1 MSNYKSDC
9 RKFQPNIFNKSKCT
23 NCFRQREEHS
33 AEALESNRV
42 RRGRGRSSGCG
53 RGGYSK
59 VKELMWSPRLR
70 LRPPTPAHTSSSSTS
85 DASPTADASTPAA
98 SRKVSKCGYLFVAP
112 DWDFSI
118 PLNRTKRWQRRW
130 FVLYDDGELTYSVDD
145 HPATIPQGVIDMNRV
160 LEVSQAE
167 DVTGNQFSL
176 AIAAPER
183 VTFIKGT
190 CREESRWWMD
200 VLSVFPRTHKQQ
212 GRHKRNATFPG
223 IKSTTVLK
231 QSMVLQSPS
240 ATLAP
245 TTFETPIGQ
254 RVRFHS
260 CTTDPLGG
268 RPPSAPAMDIDEDVF
283 PTKDLSTT
291 NTSIPPSSQTQ
302 TPLYHS
308 TPLSSLPPSTR
319 MLRDEH
325 KENTPPFTEDYADN
339 PPTSESPP
347 TQDKLSH
354 KFRTR
359 RAIKREARGLTQPR
373 SKSEMSALF
382 PVNSSSSMPAL
393 NRGSSTTGSTTTSP
407 YSSGGTTTSPYSS
420 GGTTTSPHSSGGT
433 TTSPHSSGG
442 TTTSPHSSGG
452 TTTSPHSSRGTTT
465 SPHSSG
471 GTTTSPQSSGSTTT
485 SPYTTTITTG
495 STATPSHSPSSC
507 TTTSSS
513 YSTPEGSRSILSPT
527 PPLVDPLMPL
537 ETRGIRRAVVPL
549 TSFSSVSSLNSL
561 SSSTTGMNSLFPSGG
576 GSGESGGRPASLRSL
591 DPGVHVPT
599 RPHPRTAPDK
609 PAGEVTRRQLL
620 TDLEETKREEKLKDI
635 ADSITRLRGSPTLSY
650 INTKPGVGDVKPTR
664 ERDTQEEMEGSP
676 NHSKTPS
683 QDKTDSSHPDH
694 VRGDPDGC
702 GLELS
707 PPYTANP
714 DLQRVDLPAEDLL
727 YIKKGWLMK
736 QSLNQCFVEVA
747 KCVAGSC
754 YHVLHRAIT
763 DWNKYWFVLRGTGLM
778 FYRDPSA
785 EDNGILDG
793 IIDLSVAKSIEECEV
808 ARNYGFTIMT
818 WEEKRYV
825 FSAVTSG
832 IRGNW
837 VQALRNAA
845 NLKESKD
852 RPLTL
857 GEQIE
862 KEIVAKKERHN
873 SQGSNFE
880 SMAAER
886 DQGSDVHN
894 ESISS
899 ANSRYAFS
907 SDDEYRTASET
918 STSSHIQTNEDY
930 FEWGEKEGKST
941 KKLLSESTIF
951 PNPGSSPTTASSD
964 CCDKLSLDASQ
975 NLPSSPPLARTPIS
989 RVKDR
994 ARSRSN
1000 SRSRSSKRSRSSP
1013 PSSRRSTRDTFPA
1026 VADDDVV
1033 VTCYSETGSL
1043 HSISDL
1049 GDQQQQQQQPEKE
1062 SSATTLIGSGD
1073 ALLVD
1078 LLETQVE
1085 SLKAKL
1091 EQTQADYLEL
1101 HKENSGL
1108 RIRLRGTVAA
1118 NTATGTH
1125 HHHLQQL
1132 SISDLDLLHQS
1143 SSSRSRE
1150 KLELDL
1156 TEARETIASLLAELT
1171 RLQKNLEVCE
1181 GDLDRSE
1188 REVDK
1193 LRHDKE
1199 EITSDTDNLRHRVTS
1214 LEMQIKELLDRVEEQ
1229 EHDLSEKVSCA
1240 NELNEMRK
1248 KYNDVLACLSSQ
1260 SATVDCKQHF
1270 ELLEKKYL
1278 KEREEWEEKVNSE
1291 EKKFLELS
1299 AAQASHH
1306 DDVVQRLNR
1315 SLQEAE
1321 KRIQGLVSELETE
1334 RSNMSSQKKMS
1345 NSPEVTGLRKENQEL
1360 TSKLEQLTSELSR
1373 MRDSLKSEKSEAY
1386 KWKDLVK
1393 ELRSLLDGKNEEIE
1407 RKREEVDGLRDSL
1420 KVTQRELEHTADRLH
1435 RGIEENE
1442 TLCSRIRELERQ
1454 RQDKDRRAS
1463 SNLSISSSRERFSS
1477 KKNLPRINSISD
1489 LTNFDFTLEP
1499 EELDKEQLV
1508 DEYNEL
1514 RLRFEKAVN
1523 EIKALKR
1530 EIREV
1535 QNQQDEMELSNL
1547 KLKQDLKGSEGD
1559 FNSQLSLMTCRIQDL
1574 TNKLT
1579 NSEKQVR
1586 LLKQKISRAESR
1598 DRRRTQS
1605 LKGRESFALS
1615 RDMELKLS
1623 QLEAKIEQLLQLEVA
1638 LPDVEEETKGGNG
1651 QAKEPKMAKRSKSFD
1666 EATKASRLRRK
1677 SLDSPSSS
1685 EAMKAIVRLNT
1696 LESKVIS
1703 LTGEAVTTPAPS
1715 EAAAAAKTPAQPRS
1729 PTHPASPL
1737 KSPIRSP
1744 SLPRKTLRSP
1754 RVTPEKVVKL
1764 SRSDSETKHLRQKLV
1779 GLEKVLS
1786 TLQSQLSE
1794 CVAWAG
1800 SVECVCSC
1808 GAPGISSLQQRLNTA
1823 IKLAQLR
1830 HTPLDQAEVT
1840 KLRPLVMR
1848 LQDMLRD
1855 KLTELADRRDHFK
1868 AAGKWTREMQ
1878 LKLFAERLAYETVVL
1893 TQVAQVVQV
1902 AQRPH
1907 MYEASVKLQELIEA
1921 HRKLSFLEKK
1931 LTNPDFDMETMAP
1944 LDFYTSLLAEKLV
1957 VQGEVASSICPQS
1970 TGGRTPTVPVSAL
1983 TETCRDLQS
1992 RLLDRERSLANLI
2005 TQYKEGKLHEVAVV
2019 MARET
2024 VTGTGPPHDDS
2035 VLLEEVRM
2043 REVWSMAQDLVGQ
2056 ELVNIEAAQSL
2067 MRLSNLL
2074 TKNSMPASTITQP
2087 TAATIE
2093 RWHTAAEESL
2103 RQEMEEAVFTLS
2115 NKYEAVLAQ
2124 YRAGDTAIINS
2135 VSASMDMV
2143 LSEFAA
2149 VVAQKAV
2156 IDGQL
2161 AVVQSDGETTSST
2174 CEPLTIVEDTRD
2186 TVGSASDVVA
2196 SEAHLLMF
2204 LGGCDSSLESILQPA
2219 LDQAEFTYMYNKA
2232 SAQGTSELSSLVIQA
2247 ASQSKVDVSPTALKP
2262 TSVLTTMIKDG
2273 ENESSFNL
2281 SQSSPT
2287 KMPTSP
2293 KVKRKS
2299 ENRRSRRASD
2309 ITGMTDGCRQCEE
2322 LRQEVAK
2329 LKRNLDSRR
2338 IKERDAECK
2347 QCLDYM
2353 NTLKVLEQDHKIA
2366 LSALQ
2371 AQHDDEILR
2380 LREEIQHE
2388 LPTRDSDDELTEL
2401 KRRLCLLEDGYEAQI
2416 NALKEQ
2422 YEEALG
2428 SQPDMCEEKVRQ
2440 RYQVEIEH
2448 LRGLCEKGLGAME
2461 NSHKRMLAELEEK
2474 HRRELAALQ
2483 AEKEQA
2489 LAEET
2494 QATLAALDAMRK
2506 AHESEVQREI
2516 AKFKEEFIKKMQS
2529 GHDIGAIHKEHEA
2542 EMEDIRHEILSLSQ
2556 KYSIKCLESAALEEK
2571 VEILTK
2577 QLTDANKQLF
2587 DLEARNKQLKAHL
2600 SAQVSQLQD
2609 DSGRDTTTRL
2619 RLRESELVLRNEE
2632 IARLTQQLQ
2641 QAQSHEADLGDL
2653 CRQLGHFLKAERQLR
2668 TDEVCALRE
2677 KLEHII
2683 LTAANMQEQ
2692 QRDTNSEGS
2701 TEDKSP
2707 VRRGEGLSVTHSK
2720 ELMRSPSCPRLSGFS
2735 SFLSVGPS
2743 QGGAG
2748 PPSQKSTDLPSPL
2761 AGMVASRKKVFETQK
2776 TFTENL

>member
-42 RRGRGRSSGCG
+42 RAGGGGREKGCARRGKF
-53 RGGYSK
+53 SK
-59 VKELMWSPRLR
+59 KIKDVMWSPRLR
-70 LRPPTPAHTSSSSTS
+70 LRPPAPTGQRGSRTSTSSGEGS
-85 DASPTADASTPAA
+85 DLAPPVQPSNTRAT
-98 SRKVSKCGYLFVAP
+98 RKVSKCGYLFVAP

-176 AIAAPER
+176 AITAPDR

-200 VLSVFPRTHKQQ
+200 VLSVLPRTQKQQ

-223 IKSTTVLK
+223 IKSTTILK
-231 QSMVLQSPS
+231 QNMVLQSPS
-240 ATLAP
+240 PTL
-245 TTFETPIGQ
+245 
-254 RVRFHS
+254 
-260 CTTDPLGG
+260 
-268 RPPSAPAMDIDEDVF
+268 
-283 PTKDLSTT
+283 
-291 NTSIPPSSQTQ
+291 
-302 TPLYHS
+302 
-308 TPLSSLPPSTR
+308 
-319 MLRDEH
+319 
-325 KENTPPFTEDYADN
+325 DYTDN

-359 RAIKREARGLTQPR
+359 RVIKREARGLTQPR
-373 SKSEMSALF
+373 
-382 PVNSSSSMPAL
+382 
-393 NRGSSTTGSTTTSP
+393 T
-407 YSSGGTTTSPYSS
+407 
-420 GGTTTSPHSSGGT
+420 
-433 TTSPHSSGG
+433 
-442 TTTSPHSSGG
+442 
-452 TTTSPHSSRGTTT
+452 
-465 SPHSSG
+465 
-471 GTTTSPQSSGSTTT
+471 
-485 SPYTTTITTG
+485 
-495 STATPSHSPSSC
+495 
-507 TTTSSS
+507 
-513 YSTPEGSRSILSPT
+513 
-527 PPLVDPLMPL
+527 
-537 ETRGIRRAVVPL
+537 
-549 TSFSSVSSLNSL
+549 
-561 SSSTTGMNSLFPSGG
+561 
-576 GSGESGGRPASLRSL
+576 
-591 DPGVHVPT
+591 
-599 RPHPRTAPDK
+599 
-609 PAGEVTRRQLL
+609 GEVTRRQLL

-635 ADSITRLRGSPTLSY
+635 ADSITRLRGNSSLSY
-650 INTKPGVGDVKPTR
+650 LSTKPGLGDVKPTR
-664 ERDTQEEMEGSP
+664 ERDAQDETDGS
-676 NHSKTPS
+676 SDLTKSTS
-683 QDKTDSSHPDH
+683 QDKTDTSNPDH
-694 VRGDPDGC
+694 IRGDPDGC
-702 GLELS
+702 GLEVS
-707 PPYTANP
+707 PPYTVNP

-736 QSLNQCFVEVA
+736 QSLNQ
-747 KCVAGSC
+747 
-754 YHVLHRAIT
+754 

-808 ARNYGFTIMT
+808 ARNYGFVIMT
-818 WEEKRYV
+818 WEEKKYV

-862 KEIVAKKERHN
+862 REIVAKRERHN
-873 SQGSNFE
+873 SQNSNFE

-886 DQGSDVHN
+886 DQGSDMHN

-899 ANSRYAFS
+899 TNSRYVCS

-918 STSSHIQTNEDY
+918 SASSRIQTNEDY
-930 FEWGEKEGKST
+930 FEWGEEEGNST
-941 KKLLSESTIF
+941 NKLLSESHIS
-951 PNPGSSPTTASSD
+951 PNHGSSPTTASNGTYD
-964 CCDKLSLDASQ
+964 DLNLHNSQ
-975 NLPSSPPLARTPIS
+975 SSPSSPPLARTPIS
-989 RVKDR
+989 RVKER

-1000 SRSRSSKRSRSSP
+1000 SRSRSNKRSRSSP
-1013 PSSRRSTRDTFPA
+1013 PSSRHSTRDDFPTISR
-1026 VADDDVV
+1026 DDVLV
-1033 VTCYSETGSL
+1033 SCYSESGSL

-1049 GDQQQQQQQPEKE
+1049 DDRQQPEKE
-1062 SSATTLIGSGD
+1062 SSTTTLTGSGD

-1108 RIRLRGTVAA
+1108 KTRLRGVGGGASPS
-1118 NTATGTH
+1118 NTITGAH
-1125 HHHLQQL
+1125 HHHNHLHQL
-1132 SISDLDLLHQS
+1132 SQSDFDLLHQS
-1143 SSSRSRE
+1143 PSSRSRA
-1150 KLELDL
+1150 KLEISLA
-1156 TEARETIASLLAELT
+1156 EARETIASLTGDLT
-1171 RLQKNLEVCE
+1171 QLRKKLEVCE

-1193 LRHDKE
+1193 LRRDKE
-1199 EITSDTDNLRHRVTS
+1199 EMASDTNNLRHRVTC

-1229 EHDLSEKVSCA
+1229 EHDLSEKASCA

-1248 KYNDVLACLSSQ
+1248 KYNELLEHVSVQ
-1260 SATVDCKQHF
+1260 SESHSNVDWKEQF
-1270 ELLEKKYL
+1270 DLLEKKYL
-1278 KEREEWEEKVNSE
+1278 KEREEWEERVCAE
-1291 EKKFLELS
+1291 EKKFWAMSTTQTARHE
-1299 AAQASHH
+1299 
-1306 DDVVQRLNR
+1306 DIVRRLNR

-1321 KRIQGLVSELETE
+1321 KRIQGLVSELEAE
-1334 RSNMSSQKKMS
+1334 RSNTNTQRKFSAST
-1345 NSPEVTGLRKENQEL
+1345 EVTSLQRENQEL
-1360 TSKLEQLTSELSR
+1360 TTRVEHLTNEMAR
-1373 MRDSLKSEKSEAY
+1373 MRDNLKSEKSEVY

-1407 RKREEVDGLRDSL
+1407 RKREEVIETPEWQPLLATSPPTTTVYPPALTTEPPVIVVEGLRISL
-1420 KVTQRELEHTADRLH
+1420 KATQRELEHTADRLH

-1442 TLCSRIRELERQ
+1442 NLCSRIRELERH
-1454 RQDKDRRAS
+1454 REDKERRAS

-1477 KKNLPRINSISD
+1477 KKNLPRIDSISD

-1499 EELDKEQLV
+1499 EELDKEQLT

-1530 EIREV
+1530 EIREI

-1574 TNKLT
+1574 TNKLS

-1615 RDMELKLS
+1615 RDMEIKLS
-1623 QLEAKIEQLLQLEVA
+1623 QLEAKIEQLLHS
-1638 LPDVEEETKGGNG
+1638 EETTIPDTGEE
-1651 QAKEPKMAKRSKSFD
+1651 AKASTSHPQESKMPKRSKSFD
-1666 EATKASRLRRK
+1666 ESTKSSRLRRK
-1677 SLDSPSSS
+1677 SLDSPASS
-1685 EAMKAIVRLNT
+1685 EAMKAIVRLNA
-1696 LESKVIS
+1696 LESKVTSI
-1703 LTGEAVTTPAPS
+1703 TGETVSSPTHLDV
-1715 EAAAAAKTPAQPRS
+1715 AAAKTPSRPRS

-1737 KSPIRSP
+1737 KSPMRSP
-1744 SLPRKTLRSP
+1744 SLSRKTLRSP
-1754 RVTPEKVVKL
+1754 RVTPEKVIKL
-1764 SRSDSETKHLRQKLV
+1764 SRSESETKHLREKLV

-1786 TLQSQLSE
+1786 TLQSQLIE

-1800 SVECVCSC
+1800 SVECICSC
-1808 GAPGISSLQQRLNTA
+1808 GAPGISSLQQRLKSA
-1823 IKLAQLR
+1823 VRLAQLR
-1830 HTPLDQAEVT
+1830 HSPHDQGEAT

-1855 KLTELADRRDHFK
+1855 KLTDLINRRDNLK
-1868 AAGKWTREMQ
+1868 VAGKWTREMQ
-1878 LKLFAERLAYETVVL
+1878 LKLFAERLAYETL
-1893 TQVAQVVQV
+1893 LLAQIAQVLQA

-1907 MYEASVKLQELIEA
+1907 MYEASVKLQDLVEA

-1944 LDFYTSLLAEKLV
+1944 LEFYTSLLAEKLV
-1957 VQGEVASSICPQS
+1957 VQGEVASSINPQLPFS
-1970 TGGRTPTVPVSAL
+1970 RTPTNPPPAL

-1992 RLLDRERSLANLI
+1992 RLLERERSLANLI

-2024 VTGTGPPHDDS
+2024 VTGTSPPHDDS

-2056 ELVNIEAAQSL
+2056 ELVNTEAAQSL
-2067 MRLSNLL
+2067 MRLSHLL
-2074 TKNSMPASTITQP
+2074 TPNDPSASVATHP
-2087 TAATIE
+2087 TAVTLE

-2135 VSASMDMV
+2135 VSATMEMV

-2149 VVAQKAV
+2149 IVAQKAV

-2161 AVVQSDGETTSST
+2161 AVVQSDGESASST
-2174 CEPLTIVEDTRD
+2174 SEPLTIVEESRD
-2186 TVGSASDVVA
+2186 AVGSASDVVA

-2204 LGGCDSSLESILQPA
+2204 LGGCDSSLESLVQPA

-2232 SAQGTSELSSLVIQA
+2232 SAQGNSELTKLVIQA
-2247 ASQSKVDVSPTALKP
+2247 ASQSKADLSPSSSKP
-2262 TSVLTTMIKDG
+2262 TTTLATVAKDG
-2273 ENESSFNL
+2273 ESESSLSL
-2281 SQSSPT
+2281 SQSSPS
-2287 KMPTSP
+2287 KMLASP

-2299 ENRRSRRASD
+2299 ESRRSRRASD
-2309 ITGMTDGCRQCEE
+2309 ITGMKDGCRQCEE

-2329 LKRNLDSRR
+2329 LKRNLDSKRL
-2338 IKERDAECK
+2338 KEREAECK
-2347 QCLDYM
+2347 QCLEYLS
-2353 NTLKVLEQDHKIA
+2353 TLKALEQDHKIA

-2371 AQHDDEILR
+2371 SQHDEEISR
-2380 LREEIQHE
+2380 LREEVRHE
-2388 LPTRDSDDELTEL
+2388 PPTRDNDELTEL
-2401 KRRLCLLEDGYEAQI
+2401 KRRLCLLEEGYEAQI
-2416 NALKEQ
+2416 SALKQQ

-2428 SQPDMCEEKVRQ
+2428 NQPDMCEEKVRQ

-2448 LRGLCEKGLGAME
+2448 LRELCEKGLGAME

-2516 AKFKEEFIKKMQS
+2516 AKFKEECIRKMQS

-2556 KYSIKCLESAALEEK
+2556 KYSVKCLESAALEEK
-2571 VEILTK
+2571 VKSLSK
-2577 QLTDANKQLF
+2577 QLTDANKQIF
-2587 DLEARNKQLKAHL
+2587 DLEARNRQLKAHL
-2600 SAQVSQLQD
+2600 SAQVSHLQD
-2609 DSGRDTTTRL
+2609 DSGRDLATQL
-2619 RLRESELVLRNEE
+2619 RLRESELVLCNEE

-2641 QAQSHEADLGDL
+2641 HAQSHEADLSEL

-2668 TDEVCALRE
+2668 TDEVSALRE

-2692 QRDTNSEGS
+2692 RRNTNLGDSS
-2701 TEDKSP
+2701 EDKSP
-2707 VRRGEGLSVTHSK
+2707 LRRITSLNSAQSK

-2743 QGGAG
+2743 QGGMG
-2748 PPSQKSTDLPSPL
+2748 PPPQNSVDLPSPL

-2776 TFTENL
+2776 TITENL

>member
-1 MSNYKSDC
+1 
-9 RKFQPNIFNKSKCT
+9 
-23 NCFRQREEHS
+23 
-33 AEALESNRV
+33 
-42 RRGRGRSSGCG
+42 
-53 RGGYSK
+53 
-59 VKELMWSPRLR
+59 
-70 LRPPTPAHTSSSSTS
+70 
-85 DASPTADASTPAA
+85 
-98 SRKVSKCGYLFVAP
+98 
-112 DWDFSI
+112 
-118 PLNRTKRWQRRW
+118 
-130 FVLYDDGELTYSVDD
+130 
-145 HPATIPQGVIDMNRV
+145 MNRV

-176 AIAAPER
+176 AITAPDR

-283 PTKDLSTT
+283 PTKDSSVT
-291 NTSIPPSSQTQ
+291 NTSIPHPSSSQTHA
-302 TPLYHS
+302 PLYHS

-319 MLRDEH
+319 ILRDEH
-325 KENTPPFTEDYADN
+325 KENTPPYTEDYTDN

-382 PVNSSSSMPAL
+382 PANPPSSMSAL
-393 NRGSSTTGSTTTSP
+393 SRGSSSTTGNTTTSP
-407 YSSGGTTTSPYSS
+407 YSSGSTTTSFTGNATSSPYSS
-420 GGTTTSPHSSGGT
+420 TGNITASPYSSSG
-433 TTSPHSSGG
+433 
-442 TTTSPHSSGG
+442 
-452 TTTSPHSSRGTTT
+452 
-465 SPHSSG
+465 
-471 GTTTSPQSSGSTTT
+471 
-485 SPYTTTITTG
+485 
-495 STATPSHSPSSC
+495 C
-507 TTTSSS
+507 TTTTTSS

-527 PPLVDPLMPL
+527 PPAVVDPLTSL
-537 ETRGIRRAVVPL
+537 EGRGIRRATIAV
-549 TSFSSVSSLNSL
+549 TSSLSSLSSLNSSSSSNSSTGMNSL
-561 SSSTTGMNSLFPSGG
+561 SSSVGGFESGG
-576 GSGESGGRPASLRSL
+576 GDSGGGPSSLRSL
-591 DPGVHVPT
+591 DSGVHVPT

-609 PAGEVTRRQLL
+609 PAGDVTRRQLI

-635 ADSITRLRGSPTLSY
+635 ADSITRPRGSSSLAY
-650 INTKPGVGDVKPTR
+650 LNTKPGIGDVKPTR
-664 ERDTQEEMEGSP
+664 ERDAQDETEGSP
-676 NHSKTPS
+676 DLTKTSS

-702 GLELS
+702 GLEVS
-707 PPYTANP
+707 PPYTVNP

-736 QSLNQCFVEVA
+736 QSLNQ
-747 KCVAGSC
+747 
-754 YHVLHRAIT
+754 

-808 ARNYGFTIMT
+808 ARNYGFMIMT
-818 WEEKRYV
+818 WEEKKYV

-862 KEIVAKKERHN
+862 REIVAKRERHN
-873 SQGSNFE
+873 SQSSNFE
-880 SMAAER
+880 STCMAAER

-899 ANSRYAFS
+899 ANSRYVFS

-918 STSSHIQTNEDY
+918 SASSRIQSNDDY
-930 FEWGEKEGKST
+930 FEWGEKEGKHT
-941 KKLLSESTIF
+941 KKLLKEKKVSQ
-951 PNPGSSPTTASSD
+951 NPGSLPTTAS
-964 CCDKLSLDASQ
+964 CASYDNLALNTSQ
-975 NLPSSPPLARTPIS
+975 SLPSSPPLARTPIS

-1013 PSSRRSTRDTFPA
+1013 PSSRRSTRDDFPT
-1026 VADDDVV
+1026 VTRDDILVS
-1033 VTCYSETGSL
+1033 CFSEAGSL
-1043 HSISDL
+1043 HSIPDL
-1049 GDQQQQQQQPEKE
+1049 DDRQQPEKE
-1062 SSATTLIGSGD
+1062 SSATTLTGSGD

-1108 RIRLRGTVAA
+1108 KTRLRGGGATPS
-1118 NTATGTH
+1118 NTATGAHHH
-1125 HHHLQQL
+1125 HHHLHHL
-1132 SISDLDLLHQS
+1132 SQSDLDLLHQS
-1143 SSSRSRE
+1143 PSSRSRA
-1150 KLELDL
+1150 KLELSL
-1156 TEARETIASLLAELT
+1156 AEARETITSLTADLT
-1171 RLQKNLEVCE
+1171 RLRKKLEVCE

-1193 LRHDKE
+1193 LRRDKDE
-1199 EITSDTDNLRHRVTS
+1199 MTSDTFSLRRRVAS

-1229 EHDLSEKVSCA
+1229 EHDLSEKASCA

-1248 KYNDVLACLSSQ
+1248 KYNELLEHLSTQ
-1260 SATVDCKQHF
+1260 SESYGNVDWKQHF
-1270 ELLEKKYL
+1270 ELLEKKYV
-1278 KEREEWEEKVNSE
+1278 KEREEWEERVSTE
-1291 EKKFLELS
+1291 ENKYLELS
-1299 AAQASHH
+1299 ATQTNRH
-1306 DDVVQRLNR
+1306 DDVRRLNR

-1321 KRIQGLVSELETE
+1321 TRIQVLVSELEVE
-1334 RSNMSSQKKMS
+1334 RSNMNSQRKMS
-1345 NSPEVTGLRKENQEL
+1345 ASAEVTGLRRENQEL
-1360 TSKLEQLTSELSR
+1360 TNKLEHLTNDLAR
-1373 MRDSLKSEKSEAY
+1373 MRDNLKSEKSEAY

-1407 RKREEVDGLRDSL
+1407 RKREEVEGLRDSL
-1420 KVTQRELEHTADRLH
+1420 KTTQRELEHTADRLH

-1477 KKNLPRINSISD
+1477 KKNLPRIDSISD

-1499 EELDKEQLV
+1499 DELDKEQLV

-1530 EIREV
+1530 EFREI

-1615 RDMELKLS
+1615 KDIELKLS
-1623 QLEAKIEQLLQLEVA
+1623 QLETKIEQLLQSQIT
-1638 LPDVEEETKGGNG
+1638 LPGVEEENKGEGG
-1651 QAKEPKMAKRSKSFD
+1651 SSQPKEPKMPKRSKSFD
-1666 EATKASRLRRK
+1666 ESTKSSRLRRK

-1696 LESKVIS
+1696 LESKVSS
-1703 LTGEAVTTPAPS
+1703 LTGEAVTVTPTDVTS
-1715 EAAAAAKTPAQPRS
+1715 SKTSTRPRS
-1729 PTHPASPL
+1729 PTHPTSPL
-1737 KSPIRSP
+1737 KSPMRSP

-1754 RVTPEKVVKL
+1754 RVTPEKAVKL
-1764 SRSDSETKHLRQKLV
+1764 NRSDSETKHLREKLAA
-1779 GLEKVLS
+1779 LEKVLS

-1808 GAPGISSLQQRLNTA
+1808 GAPGISSLQQRLNSA

-1830 HTPLDQAEVT
+1830 HSPLDQVQVN
-1840 KLRPLVMR
+1840 KLRPIVMR

-1855 KLTELADRRDHFK
+1855 KLTELTNRRDHLK

-1893 TQVAQVVQV
+1893 TQVAQVVQA

-1957 VQGEVASSICPQS
+1957 VQGEVSLTINPNSPAS
-1970 TGGRTPTVPVSAL
+1970 RTPTVPAAL

-1992 RLLDRERSLANLI
+1992 RLLERERSLANLI

-2043 REVWSMAQDLVGQ
+2043 REVWSVAQDLVGQ
-2056 ELVNIEAAQSL
+2056 ELVNTEAAQSL
-2067 MRLSNLL
+2067 MRISNLL
-2074 TKNSMPASTITQP
+2074 TPNDSS
-2087 TAATIE
+2087 ATTVTHSSSATLE

-2124 YRAGDTAIINS
+2124 YRAGDTAVINS
-2135 VSASMDMV
+2135 VSATMEMV

-2161 AVVQSDGETTSST
+2161 AVVQSDGESTSST
-2174 CEPLTIVEDTRD
+2174 SEPLTIVEETRD
-2186 TVGSASDVVA
+2186 SVGSASDVVA

-2204 LGGCDSSLESILQPA
+2204 LGGCDSSLESLVQPA

-2232 SAQGTSELSSLVIQA
+2232 SAQGNSELTKLVIQA
-2247 ASQSKVDVSPTALKP
+2247 ASQSKVDLSPTSFKP
-2262 TSVLTTMIKDG
+2262 TSSASTLLKDG
-2273 ENESSFNL
+2273 ENESSLSL
-2281 SQSSPT
+2281 SQSSPS
-2287 KMPTSP
+2287 KMPASP

-2299 ENRRSRRASD
+2299 EGRRSRRASD

-2329 LKRNLDSRR
+2329 LKRNLDTRR
-2338 IKERDAECK
+2338 VKEREAECK
-2347 QCLDYM
+2347 QCLEYM
-2353 NTLKVLEQDHKIA
+2353 NTLKALEQDHKVA

-2371 AQHDDEILR
+2371 AQHDEEISR
-2380 LREEIQHE
+2380 LRKEVRHE
-2388 LPTRDSDDELTEL
+2388 PPTRDSDDELTEL
-2401 KRRLCLLEDGYEAQI
+2401 KRRLCLLEEGYEAQI
-2416 NALKEQ
+2416 TALKQQ

-2428 SQPDMCEEKVRQ
+2428 SQPDVCEEKVRQ

-2516 AKFKEEFIKKMQS
+2516 AKFKEEFIRKMQS

-2542 EMEDIRHEILSLSQ
+2542 EMEDIQHEILSLSQ

-2571 VEILTK
+2571 VETLNK
-2577 QLTDANKQLF
+2577 QLTDASKQVF

-2609 DSGRDTTTRL
+2609 DSGRDATTLL

-2632 IARLTQQLQ
+2632 VARLTQRLQ
-2641 QAQSHEADLGDL
+2641 QTQSHEADLGEL

-2668 TDEVCALRE
+2668 TDEVSALRE

-2692 QRDTNSEGS
+2692 RRDVNSGS
-2701 TEDKSP
+2701 NTEDKSP
-2707 VRRGEGLSVTHSK
+2707 LRRGTSLSAARGK

-2743 QGGAG
+2743 QGVTG
-2748 PPSQKSTDLPSPL
+2748 PPTQISTDLPSPL
-2761 AGMVASRKKVFETQK
+2761 AGMVASRKKVFETHK